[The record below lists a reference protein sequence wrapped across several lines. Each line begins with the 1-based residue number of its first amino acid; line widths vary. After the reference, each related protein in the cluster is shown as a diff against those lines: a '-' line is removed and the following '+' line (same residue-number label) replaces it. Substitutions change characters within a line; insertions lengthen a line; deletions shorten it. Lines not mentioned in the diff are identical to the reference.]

1 MLFNSYIT
9 LKWFWFYKML
19 NPAGEELQREAGG
32 NDESIQK
39 LPHSKL
45 EKKTTKS
52 KNSDSTN
59 NSVLKKIK
67 SPKLG
72 KRLLPD
78 APGLKPS
85 KPNLSK
91 SSEDL
96 LSAKDDDKTATIMSK
111 YKYNSLPRKKNKEKS
126 SKSGSTST
134 FYLDTESRVSKSPN
148 FDRKEITSSNHS
160 SQNNSPL
167 TLRKKISQVSL
178 GGSSPDLKRDSAGK
192 SDIINVNNLDKQTH
206 IALYKF
212 HARHKDEISFN
223 DGDPIQVLKCFE
235 DLWYEGI
242 NLLSGKQ
249 GVFPSRYVADI
260 LSTEMITCK
269 SFPKSLFIFD

>member
-1 MLFNSYIT
+1 
-9 LKWFWFYKML
+9 ML
-19 NPAGEELQREAGG
+19 NPAAEELQREVGG

-45 EKKTTKS
+45 EKKGTKS
-52 KNSDSTN
+52 KISDSS

-78 APGLKPS
+78 APGLKPD
-85 KPNLSK
+85 KTNLSK

-96 LSAKDDDKTATIMSK
+96 LSGKDEDKSATIMSK

-134 FYLDTESRVSKSPN
+134 FYLDTELRVSKSPN
-148 FDRKEITSSNHS
+148 FDRKDITSSNHS

-167 TLRKKISQVSL
+167 TLRKKLSQVSL
-178 GGSSPDLKRDSAGK
+178 SGSSPDLKRDSAGK
-192 SDIINVNNLDKQTH
+192 NDIINTNNLDKQTH

-260 LSTEMITCK
+260 LSTEMITCE
-269 SFPKSLFIFD
+269 SPFIHLINFILKYFDFFQTLMGE

>member
-1 MLFNSYIT
+1 
-9 LKWFWFYKML
+9 ML
-19 NPAGEELQREAGG
+19 NPAAEELQRDGGG

-45 EKKTTKS
+45 EKKISKP
-52 KNSDSTN
+52 KNSDS
-59 NSVLKKIK
+59 SSSILKKIK
-67 SPKLG
+67 SPNFS

-85 KPNLSK
+85 QANLSK
-91 SSEDL
+91 SSDNL
-96 LSAKDDDKTATIMSK
+96 LSTKKDDDKGATIMSK

-134 FYLDTESRVSKSPN
+134 FYLDTDSRVSKSPN
-148 FDRKEITSSNHS
+148 FDRKDLTLSNHS
-160 SQNNSPL
+160 SQSNSPL
-167 TLRKKISQVSL
+167 PLRKVNI
-178 GGSSPDLKRDSAGK
+178 GSNPDLKKEDSAAK
-192 SDIINVNNLDKQTH
+192 SEIVNSNTLDKQTH

-242 NLLSGKQ
+242 NLLNGKQ

-269 SFPKSLFIFD
+269 PCYYFIIL